1 MDYLQLANSKNK
13 NIRFVKSFEALNFMR
28 KNLQQRGFSIEP
40 RKAETKIF

>member
-1 MDYLQLANSKNK
+1 MDYLKLTNPKIKILDSLK
-13 NIRFVKSFEALNFMR
+13 VFEALNFMR